1 MRTTS
6 GEIVETLPRSFQV
19 HSKICMELM
28 RILDD
33 IMRIFPDIEDAR
45 PKCSSGI
52 ESLVYLNNSIQKA
65 KLLLQHCSEC
75 SKLYLAVTG
84 DTVLLRCQKA
94 TKSLEQSLIPIQ
106 SMVPVVLAVEVS
118 RIVDDLERATF
129 VLDSAEEEAGKVL
142 TELLQQGTSN
152 LVSAE
157 DFELKALEFAAP
169 RLNITSQKALLIEG
183 RSIKKLL
190 DKIGPNDQKKKSVV
204 NRPVGIFGSL
214 WSYFCCLISMV
225 GMHISGLHSFL
236 LLLLGMRSLD
246 QMVVKEGSWS

>member
-1 MRTTS
+1 M
-6 GEIVETLPRSFQV
+6 Q
-19 HSKICMELM
+19 
-28 RILDD
+28 
-33 IMRIFPDIEDAR
+33 
-45 PKCSSGI
+45 
-52 ESLVYLNNSIQKA
+52 
-65 KLLLQHCSEC
+65 
-75 SKLYLAVTG
+75 
-84 DTVLLRCQKA
+84 
-94 TKSLEQSLIPIQ
+94 
-106 SMVPVVLAVEVS
+106 VS

-204 NRPVGIFGSL
+204 NRPGFL
-214 WSYFCCLISMV
+214 CRLIV
-225 GMHISGLHSFL
+225 
-236 LLLLGMRSLD
+236 
-246 QMVVKEGSWS
+246 